1 MISRLPF
8 SLFISLKYLRG
19 RHRHRWISL
28 INIFSVFGIALGVMA
43 LIVVLS
49 VMGGFDRDL
58 KKRILGV
65 YAPITIGGE
74 SSLSNYSDILVK
86 LERIPEVQGASAFVS
101 GQILGQFRN
110 RVYGLYVRA
119 VHPEKEKKTT
129 HIQEYL
135 IQGKLDFK
143 SGSSKRGIVIGNE
156 LAKLFHLKLG
166 DTVDLLSPV
175 SVPTPLGLSS
185 HSLSFKIEG
194 IFDSGMYEY
203 DLNLVY
209 ISLEAGQELYAL
221 GDAVTGITVRVDD
234 LEEVFKVKEA
244 ILSQLDHP
252 IRVRTWL
259 EMNKNLFRAILTEK
273 WMMFWILLLIV
284 LVAAFNIAS
293 SLIMMVMEKTKEI
306 GILKSIGA
314 TGGCILRVFLIQG
327 LMIGIVGT
335 VLGYAGGIALTL
347 NLNPIANAVA
357 RWTGFEFFPKDVYY
371 LEKIPT
377 LLDFKQAGIVAFCAL
392 ILSLLAALYPAFQ
405 ASRMKPVEAI
415 RYE

>member
-1 MISRLPF
+1 MITRLPF
-8 SLFISLKYLRG
+8 SLFISIKYLRG

-28 INIFSVFGIALGVMA
+28 INIFSIFGIALGVMA

-65 YAPITIGGE
+65 YAPITIGGDRSIE
-74 SSLSNYSDILVK
+74 NYSAILEK
-86 LERIPEVQGASAFVS
+86 LKRIPEIQGASAFVS
-101 GQILGQFRN
+101 GQILAQFKN
-110 RVYGLYVRA
+110 RVYGLYLRA
-119 VHPEKEKKTT
+119 IKPEKEKKTT
-129 HIQEYL
+129 HIQEYI
-135 IQGKLDFK
+135 IQGAFDFK
-143 SGSSKRGIVIGNE
+143 HNSSERGIIIGNE
-156 LAKLFHLKLG
+156 LAQLFRLKLG
-166 DTVDLLSPV
+166 DDVDLLSPV
-175 SVPTPLGLSS
+175 SIPTPLGLSS
-185 HSLSFKIEG
+185 HSLRFKVIG

-209 ISLEAGQELYAL
+209 VSLHAGQELYGL
-221 GDAVTGITVRVDD
+221 GNAVTGITVRVDD
-234 LEEVFKVKEA
+234 LSEVFKVKQF
-244 ILSQLDHP
+244 IQSQLDRP

-314 TGGCILRVFLIQG
+314 TGGCVLRVFLIQG
-327 LMIGIVGT
+327 LMIGAVGT
-335 VLGYAGGIALTL
+335 FLGYVGGIALTL
-347 NLNPIANAVA
+347 NLNAIANTVA

-371 LEKIPT
+371 LDEIPT
-377 LLDFKQAGIVAFCAL
+377 LLDLKQAATVAFCAL
-392 ILSLLAALYPAFQ
+392 VLSLLAALYPAFQ